1 MTTSADLKK
10 TELARLRDM
19 GIEPQRII
27 VREGCPI
34 AFVDRDTASRII
46 DTMVGNRYT
55 MTGMFI
61 DTEAVTVPGTSVVL
75 PVYCAMDISDGCSWV
90 EEFYHETTAISWILG
105 NGDTDRL
112 HLTDIRR
119 LDSYK
124 GLESLVPLGDDSR
137 KDERLALI
145 KWLRDQANLYGGN
158 TE

>member
-61 DTEAVTVPGTSVVL
+61 DTEAETVPGTSVVL
-75 PVYCAMDISDGCSWV
+75 PVYCAMDNSDGCCWV

>member
-10 TELARLRDM
+10 TELARLHDM

-61 DTEAVTVPGTSVVL
+61 DTEAVAVPGTNVVL
-75 PVYCAMDISDGCSWV
+75 PVYCAIDNSGGCCWV

-112 HLTDIRR
+112 HLRDIGR

-124 GLESLVPLGDDSR
+124 GLESLVPLEDDSR
-137 KDERLALI
+137 KDERIALI
-145 KWLRDQANLYGGN
+145 MWLRDQANLYGGSV
-158 TE
+158 E